1 MKVELRGVEKWYPV
15 PGAPGETIA
24 AVRDASLAIEPGE
37 ICFIHGPSGSGKST
51 LLALMGGMAF
61 PSRGSVLWDG
71 RDTRTMRHVARIRG
85 EKIGFAF
92 QEQPFFRELTVLE
105 HLLLPL
111 ALGRRGSPAEAR
123 ELLDLVGLSE
133 RFDCLPAA
141 LSGGEKRRLA
151 IAAALLRS
159 PELLILDEPVSY
171 LDGAWQERLFAI
183 ITDRVRQG
191 GSTLVITAHDPLF
204 RHRATRIFR
213 MTDGVLHDETPLA
226 GGSPVT

>member
-1 MKVELRGVEKWYPV
+1 MKVELCGAEKSYPV
-15 PGAPGETIA
+15 PGVPGETIA
-24 AVRDASLAIEPGE
+24 AVKHASLAIDAGD

-61 PSRGSVLWDG
+61 PSGGSVLWDG
-71 RDTRTMRHVARIRG
+71 RDTRTMGDIARVRG
-85 EKIGFAF
+85 ERIGFAF

-105 HLLLPL
+105 HLLLHL
-111 ALGRRGSPAEAR
+111 ALGREGSPAEAR

-133 RFDCLPAA
+133 RFDCFPAA

-151 IAAALLRS
+151 VAAALLRS
-159 PELLILDEPVSY
+159 PALLILDEPVSY

-183 ITDRVRQG
+183 ITDRVRQA

-204 RHRATRIFR
+204 RHGATRIFR
-213 MTDGVLHDETPLA
+213 MTDGVLHAETAETGCSAP
-226 GGSPVT
+226 